1 VCDEQA
7 RRHVEGLI
15 KNLMRRTLALAQ
27 ARQEREYYAVSR
39 AYLKSMRYFDAALKV
54 LRAIKSARHHKP

>member
-1 VCDEQA
+1 M
-7 RRHVEGLI
+7 EGLI

-39 AYLKSMRYFDAALKV
+39 AYLKSIRYFDAALEV